1 MTLSVIRS
9 FTESD
14 KERLDESALR
24 FAERHQIYD
33 EVEYYYHIVPFYI
46 ALETHLETLDVHNP
60 DDRPELKRLWQ
71 ACKCRALK
79 VPVSARIAVAYGYI
93 GNSVN

>member
-24 FAERHQIYD
+24 FADRHALNLDLDDLPTVYEALD
-33 EVEYYYHIVPFYI
+33 MHLWMYY
-46 ALETHLETLDVHNP
+46 
-60 DDRPELKRLWQ
+60 PELKRLWQ